1 MRALSARTRR
11 LRDPVA
17 GDPVAASRIAR
28 AGRRAREL
36 LDSEALVHALV
47 DDIHAA
53 LRPQATALWLALEGE
68 QPVLAHSRG
77 PRESDAVP
85 QAVVTAVLRGTTVET
100 AGTLALPL
108 LAPRSGLVGVL
119 QVAGM
124 PAGIDVREALAE
136 AAREAALALQAA
148 GLYERAIAEKDKSEA
163 ILARVASGV
172 IVTDSRGVVLQ
183 FNPGAERISGTPAA
197 DAVGRSCGEL
207 LGLHTDAGPLDCSR
221 SCALLEACRK
231 SDAPDGIEVWREHA
245 DGRRQPLLAAASPVL
260 DADGAVS
267 EVVHSM
273 RDITRLKEADE
284 AKTLFLATASHELK
298 TPLTVI
304 RGFAQ
309 GLRANP
315 DWPDS
320 HRERALEAMEIRAQQ
335 LTRIVERILLS
346 SRIESGK
353 LKVDLVPVDLR
364 AMLTERAAA
373 LRATTGR
380 EVTLRIDDDLPEA
393 LCDEE
398 AIVTVVDHLLDN
410 AVKYSPDGGA
420 VAVTAAADD
429 HSMLLTV
436 SDSGI
441 GMDDEQL
448 RHCFD
453 RFWQAESGDRRRF
466 GGTGIGLY
474 IVRSLVEAC
483 RGSIQAA
490 SERGH
495 GTSFT
500 VRLPRSGVA
509 TDAPAPAPEPVGAAL
524 SNEPSIVRE
533 FMRQIGVP
541 SRRTP

>member
-11 LRDPVA
+11 SRDPVA
-17 GDPVAASRIAR
+17 NGHVAAARIAR
-28 AGRRAREL
+28 AGRRTSEL
-36 LDSEALVHALV
+36 LDSDALVRGLV
-47 DDIHAA
+47 DDLHAA
-53 LRPQATALWLALEGE
+53 VRPRTTALWMVRDGE
-68 QPVLAHSRG
+68 LPVLAHSRG
-77 PRESDAVP
+77 PRETDEPPEAVIIAARRAAWVDA
-85 QAVVTAVLRGTTVET
+85 QGSF
-100 AGTLALPL
+100 ALPL
-108 LAPRSGLVGVL
+108 VAPRTGLIGVL
-119 QVAGM
+119 HVAGM
-124 PAGIDVREALAE
+124 PPGDDLRAALAD

-183 FNPGAERISGTPAA
+183 FNPGAERIAATPAGE
-197 DAVGRSCGEL
+197 AVGRSCGEL
-207 LGLHTDAGPLDCSR
+207 LGLHTDSGPLDCSR
-221 SCALLEACRK
+221 GCALLEACRL
-231 SDAPDGIEVWREHA
+231 SDTPDGIEVWRELA
-245 DGRRQPLLAAASPVL
+245 DGRHQPLLAAASPVL

-353 LKVDLVPVDLR
+353 LKVNLVEVDLR
-364 AMLTERAAA
+364 AMLVERAAA

-380 EVTLRIDDDLPEA
+380 DVTLRIDDDLPEA

-398 AIVTVVDHLLDN
+398 ATITIVDHLLDN

-420 VAVTAAADD
+420 VAMIAAADD
-429 HSMLLTV
+429 HSLLLTV
-436 SDSGI
+436 ADSGI

-448 RHCFD
+448 RHCFE

-483 RGSIQAA
+483 RGSITAE
-490 SERGH
+490 SEPGRG
-495 GTSFT
+495 TVFT
-500 VRLPRSGVA
+500 VRLPRAGVTA
-509 TDAPAPAPEPVGAAL
+509 EPPPPDPEPVGVAL

-541 SRRTP
+541 SRRTQ